1 MGTILLEDLEK
12 HYYITTV
19 RICLFGMALTQAI
32 IYRNE
37 NNAVIAVYAREGL
50 IHQNLA
56 ARTVEK
62 LKNALT

>member
-1 MGTILLEDLEK
+1 MSEINELITKAAKKALE
-12 HYYITTV
+12 
-19 RICLFGMALTQAI
+19 Q
-32 IYRNE
+32 
-37 NNAVIAVYAREGL
+37 GL